1 MSHVISRGHLEPLVV
16 SIDLVSVYYIQLI
29 WLGAIV
35 LYHVVDYPV
44 DSRLVFCPYGHFSD
58 LLVKPVFVAT
68 IYARDCCDWHS

>member
-44 DSRLVFCPYGHFSD
+44 DGHFSD